1 MKAAARLVIALAI
14 LAAIAAPLVAPHAAD
29 ARFPDLLNA
38 PPTRVHLRDNGAW
51 RAPFIYPWRR
61 LSQLEQKYEEDTSR
75 AVPLAWFSGG
85 KLVASSE
92 EPGAPLLLLGADSF
106 GRDVFTR
113 IVYGARISLGL
124 SLAAALGALLLGAL
138 VGAVAGYAGGLVDE
152 LLMRATEFVLVL
164 PAMYVAL
171 ALRAVLPLVLSAT
184 AVFVLLASIFAVVGA
199 PFIARGVR
207 AIVRSERRLDYAVAA
222 LSLGASHARVLFRHL
237 APAARGFIVV
247 EMTMLVPA
255 FIVAEATLSFVGL
268 GFPDQVASWGTMLHD
283 AANIRTFADF
293 PWLLSPAVAMF
304 VVILGL
310 NLILQQLPKNAGYE
324 RPM

>member
-1 MKAAARLVIALAI
+1 MRLVAALVI
-14 LAAIAAPLVAPHAAD
+14 TLAVVSAIAAPVVSPHTAD
-29 ARFPDLLNA
+29 QRFPELLNA
-38 PPTRVHLRDNGAW
+38 PPTRIHLRDGDGW
-51 RAPFIYPWRR
+51 RAPFIHPWRR
-61 LSQLEQKYEEDTSR
+61 ISQLEQRYEADTTR
-75 AVPLAWFSGG
+75 VVPITWFTGG
-85 KLVASSE
+85 KLVVSSD
-92 EPGAPLLLLGADSF
+92 EPGAPLLVLGADSF

-113 IVYGARISLGL
+113 ILYGARISLGL
-124 SLAAALGALLLGAL
+124 SLAAALGALALGGMI
-138 VGAVAGYAGGLVDE
+138 GAVAGYTGGAIDE
-152 LLMRATEFVLVL
+152 LLMRASEFVLVL
-164 PAMYVAL
+164 PAMYLAL

-184 AVFVLLASIFAVVGA
+184 AVFVLLTSIFAVVGA

-222 LSLGASHARVLFRHL
+222 LSLGAGHGRVLLRHL
-237 APAARGFIVV
+237 VPATRGFIVV

-268 GFPDQVASWGTMLHD
+268 GFPDPVASWGTMLHD

-293 PWLLSPAVAMF
+293 PWLLSPALAMF

-310 NLILQQLPKNAGYE
+310 NLILQQLPTGEQYE

>member
-1 MKAAARLVIALAI
+1 MKLAAGLVIALAI
-14 LAAIAAPLVAPHAAD
+14 LAAVLAPVVAPHAAD
-29 ARFPDLLNA
+29 TRFPELLNA
-38 PPTRVHLRDNGAW
+38 PPTRVHLRDAGEW
-51 RAPFIYPWRR
+51 RRPFIRPWHRV
-61 LSQLEQKYEEDTSR
+61 SQLEQLYEEDTSR

-85 KLVASSE
+85 KLVMSADEAS
-92 EPGAPLLLLGADSF
+92 APLLVLGADSF
-106 GRDVFTR
+106 GRDVYTR
-113 IVYGARISLGL
+113 VLYGGRISLGL
-124 SLAAALGALLLGAL
+124 SLAAALGALLVGAL
-138 VGAVAGYAGGLVDE
+138 VGAIAGYAGGVADE

-184 AVFVLLASIFAVVGA
+184 AVFLLLASIFAVVGA

-222 LSLGASHARVLFRHL
+222 LSLGAGHARVLLRHL
-237 APAARGFIVV
+237 VPAARGFIVV

-304 VVILGL
+304 VVIFGL
-310 NLILQQLPKNAGYE
+310 NLILQQLPKGAGYE

>member
-1 MKAAARLVIALAI
+1 MRLAAALVIALAI
-14 LAAIAAPLVAPHAAD
+14 LAAISASVVAPHTAD
-29 ARFPDLLNA
+29 TRFPELLNA
-38 PPTRVHLRDNGAW
+38 PPTRVHLRDGGRW
-51 RAPFIYPWRR
+51 RAPFIRPWRR
-61 LSQLEQKYEEDTSR
+61 VSQLEQRYEEDTSR

-85 KLVASSE
+85 KLVVSAE
-92 EPGAPLLLLGADSF
+92 EADAPLLVLGADSF

-113 IVYGARISLGL
+113 VLYGARISLGL
-124 SLAAALGALLLGAL
+124 SLAAALGALLVGAL
-138 VGAVAGYAGGLVDE
+138 VGAIAGYAGGLVDE

-171 ALRAVLPLVLSAT
+171 ALRAVLPLVLSST
-184 AVFVLLASIFAVVGA
+184 AVFLLLASIFAVVGA

-222 LSLGASHARVLFRHL
+222 LSLGAGHARVLLRHL
-237 APAARGFIVV
+237 IPAARGFIVV
-247 EMTMLVPA
+247 ELTMLVPA

-310 NLILQQLPKNAGYE
+310 NLILQQLPKSAGYD

>member
-1 MKAAARLVIALAI
+1 MRSAAGLVIALAVF
-14 LAAIAAPLVAPHAAD
+14 AAIVAPFVAPHAGD
-29 ARFPDLLNA
+29 TRFPDLLNA
-38 PPTRVHLRDNGAW
+38 PPTRVHVRDAGAW
-51 RAPFIYPWRR
+51 RTPFIYPWRR

-75 AVPLAWFSGG
+75 AVPLAWFGG
-85 KLVASSE
+85 GRLVVSAE
-92 EPGAPLLLLGADSF
+92 EPRVPLLLLGADSF

-113 IVYGARISLGL
+113 ILYGARISLGL
-124 SLAAALGALLLGAL
+124 SLTAALGALLLGAL
-138 VGAVAGYAGGLVDE
+138 VGAVAGYAGGGVDE
-152 LLMRATEFVLVL
+152 ALMRASEFVLVL

-184 AVFVLLASIFAVVGA
+184 AVFVLLALIFAVVGA

-222 LSLGASHARVLFRHL
+222 LSLGASHWRVLLRHL
-237 APAARGFIVV
+237 VPAARGFIVV

-310 NLILQQLPKNAGYE
+310 NLILQRVPKGASYE

>member
-1 MKAAARLVIALAI
+1 MRLAAGLVIALAI
-14 LAAIAAPLVAPHAAD
+14 LAAISAPLVAPHAAD
-29 ARFPDLLNA
+29 TRFSELLNA
-38 PPTRVHLRDNGAW
+38 PPTRVHLRDAGVW
-51 RAPFIYPWRR
+51 RAPFIRPWRR
-61 LSQLEQKYEEDTSR
+61 VSQLEQRYEEDTSR

-85 KLVASSE
+85 KLAVSADEAS
-92 EPGAPLLLLGADSF
+92 APLLVLGADSF

-113 IVYGARISLGL
+113 VLHGARISLGL
-124 SLAAALGALLLGAL
+124 SLAAALGALLVGAL
-138 VGAVAGYAGGLVDE
+138 VGAIAGYAGGLADE

-184 AVFVLLASIFAVVGA
+184 AVFLLLASIFAVVGA

-222 LSLGASHARVLFRHL
+222 LSLGASHARVLLRHL
-237 APAARGFIVV
+237 VPAARGFIVV

-310 NLILQQLPKNAGYE
+310 NLIVQQLPKSAGYD

>member
-1 MKAAARLVIALAI
+1 MRFIAGLVIALAV
-14 LAAIAAPLVAPHAAD
+14 LAAIVAPRVVPHAVD
-29 ARFPDLLNA
+29 TRFPELLNA
-38 PPTRVHLRDNGAW
+38 PPTRVHVSDGGAW
-51 RAPFIYPWRR
+51 RAPFIHPWRR
-61 LSQLEQKYEEDTSR
+61 VSQLEQRYEEDTSR
-75 AVPLAWFSGG
+75 IVPLEWFHGRT
-85 KLVASSE
+85 LVASAD

-113 IVYGARISLGL
+113 VLYGARISLGL

-138 VGAVAGYAGGLVDE
+138 IGAVAGYAGGVLDE

-171 ALRAVLPLVLSAT
+171 ALRAVLPLVLSAA
-184 AVFVLLASIFAVVGA
+184 AVFLLLASIFAVVGA

-222 LSLGASHARVLFRHL
+222 LSLGASHARVLLRHL

-310 NLILQQLPKNAGYE
+310 NVILQQLPSGAGYE